1 MIDTEVNALALMIA
15 PETVPLKT
23 DSGGVV
29 RVGGTRVSLDQI
41 VSAFNE
47 GSTPEQI
54 VDSFDTLSL
63 ADVYAAIAYYLRH
76 RGEVDAYV
84 EELWQ
89 QADEA
94 RLRNEA
100 RFDPTGVRERLLRR
114 HASRRKVS

>member
-1 MIDTEVNALALMIA
+1 MSLTVA
-15 PETVPLKT
+15 PEPVPLKM

-63 ADVYAAIAYYLRH
+63 ADVYAVITYYLRH

-84 EELWQ
+84 EELWH
-89 QADEA
+89 QAHEA

-114 HASRRKVS
+114 HAPSRKVS